1 MNLRIAF
8 LICILCLQFIQALVA
23 QPGSLDKSFGNNG
36 IVVTKIC
43 PEQDGIQSI
52 AIQSDKK
59 IVCAGFTHK
68 GSNYDIALA
77 RYDTIGSL
85 DPDFGT
91 NGIVNTVVGNLNS
104 GGYSLNIQ
112 GDGKIVL
119 AGQSGDFSS
128 SNFTLVRYNIN
139 GSLDSAFGVNGI
151 VITQFDGWSQILC
164 SVLDTDGNIIAGGY
178 ECGSGPIAKNA
189 FALSRYNSDGTLDG
203 TFGVG
208 GKVVTSINNIN
219 DVATSM
225 ALRKNSKIL
234 LAGWS
239 YEGWNPRFALVQYNH
254 DGSLDQTFGA
264 GGKIITSF
272 PFWSEAWA
280 LAIQND
286 EKVLVAGHSF
296 DGECDNFTLVRYNE
310 KGSLDSTF
318 GANGLV
324 VSKIGMGNN
333 SAMAL
338 KIQSDGKILA
348 AGHSLNADSKYEFA
362 LAQYDSIGGLD
373 RTFGNNGIVNTS
385 ISDFSDWAYSMAI
398 QNNGKIIL
406 GGVAHY
412 SDSVSLFAI
421 AQYLPGLNTGSIYPE
436 AVRNSISVYPVPVP
450 NRTTLSYTL
459 AEPSM
464 VNISLT
470 DINGKLI
477 KTLIHNQVQET
488 GPHLQDIFLSDSLPS
503 GPYFLITSINRRC
516 YPMKIIKE

>member
-1 MNLRIAF
+1 MKVRISVY
-8 LICILCLQFIQALVA
+8 LCLLYLPFIQVLVA
-23 QPGSLDKSFGNNG
+23 QPGSLDKSFGVNG
-36 IVVTKIC
+36 IVLTKISSG
-43 PEQDGIQSI
+43 QNGIQSI

-59 IVCAGFTHK
+59 IVCAGFSYK
-68 GSNYDIALA
+68 KPNYDIALT
-77 RYDTIGSL
+77 RYDTVGSL

-91 NGIVNTVVGNLNS
+91 SGIVNTPIGNLNS
-104 GGYSLNIQ
+104 AGYSLNIQ
-112 GDGKIVL
+112 RDGKIVL
-119 AGQSGDFSS
+119 AGQSGGFSS
-128 SNFTLVRYNIN
+128 SKFTLVRYNPN
-139 GSLDSAFGVNGI
+139 GSLDSAFGVGGI
-151 VITQFDGWSQILC
+151 VITQLDGSSQILC
-164 SVLDTDGNIIAGGY
+164 SVLDADDKIIAGGY
-178 ECGSGPIAKNA
+178 QCGSGPDAKKV
-189 FALSRYNSDGTLDG
+189 FALNRYISDGTLDG

-225 ALRKNSKIL
+225 ALRNNSKIL

-264 GGKIITSF
+264 GGIVITSF

-280 LAIQND
+280 LAVQKD

-296 DGECDNFTLVRYNE
+296 DGECDNFTIVRYNE
-310 KGSLDSTF
+310 NGSLDSAF
-318 GANGLV
+318 GANGVV
-324 VSKIGMGNN
+324 VSKIGAGSN

-362 LAQYDSIGGLD
+362 LAQYDSAGGLD
-373 RTFGNNGIVNTS
+373 KTFGNNGIVTTG

-412 SDSVSLFAI
+412 SDTASSFAI
-421 AQYLPGLNTGSIYPE
+421 AQYLPGLNTGSVYPE
-436 AVRNSISVYPVPVP
+436 VVRNSISVYPVPVL
-450 NRTTLSYTL
+450 NRATLSYTL
-459 AEPSM
+459 AKPSM
-464 VNISLT
+464 VSISLS

-477 KTLIHNQVQET
+477 NTFIHNQVQEA
-488 GPHLQDIFLSDSLPS
+488 GLHLQDIFLSDDFPS
-503 GPYFLITSINRRC
+503 GPYFLVTLINGRC
-516 YPMKIIKE
+516 SPMKIIKK